1 MEPANLPQQELK
13 TWRQKNKNVG
23 IYLKSVEL
31 ATSHIVIHGSAKY
44 VHFVINNICIMEK
57 SSNWNLRHKG

>member
-1 MEPANLPQQELK
+1 M
-13 TWRQKNKNVG
+13 G